1 MFTMLSV
8 NDIESIHTDADTEV
22 YNIKVMFF
30 FFLLSLSFKE
40 ASDWKKK
47 KLNLYFIEKIHLEIH
62 LSLILMYRNKKNY
75 SRLDGSGLGGVIILQ
90 SPWKKKMNPIFFFFL

>member
-40 ASDWKKK
+40 ASDWEKKK
-47 KLNLYFIEKIHLEIH
+47 AESVFYRRN
-62 LSLILMYRNKKNY
+62 SLGDP
-75 SRLDGSGLGGVIILQ
+75 S
-90 SPWKKKMNPIFFFFL
+90 